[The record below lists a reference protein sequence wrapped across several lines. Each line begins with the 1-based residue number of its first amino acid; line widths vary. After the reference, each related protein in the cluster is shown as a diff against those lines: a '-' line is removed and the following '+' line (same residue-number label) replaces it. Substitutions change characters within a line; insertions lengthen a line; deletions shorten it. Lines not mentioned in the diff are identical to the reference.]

1 MMKMRKH
8 ILYIA
13 IGLLAAA
20 AIATTLLA
28 LNGFVT
34 LPFFGKPI
42 EQPPAGEL
50 HPQQGLTPA
59 EVERLIAELPEH
71 PAEADAARIHTA
83 RLAYRCLSAQQQARV
98 GNLEKLVA
106 AEKALTAAGESENP
120 LTAIG
125 VDSRVVFT
133 GGGVYGGSRTGEPA
147 RSFTRESLCVVTFYA
162 EGAPHP
168 FHVVSMDEEGIYGW
182 VDADTIRPH

>member
-1 MMKMRKH
+1 M
-8 ILYIA
+8 
-13 IGLLAAA
+13 
-20 AIATTLLA
+20 
-28 LNGFVT
+28 
-34 LPFFGKPI
+34 
-42 EQPPAGEL
+42 
-50 HPQQGLTPA
+50 
-59 EVERLIAELPEH
+59 ERLIAELPEH

-125 VDSRVVFT
+125 VDSRVIFT

-147 RSFTRESLCVVTFYA
+147 RSFTGESLCVVTFYA

-168 FHVVSMDEEGIYGW
+168 FHVVSLDEEGIYGW
-182 VDADTIRPH
+182 VDADTIRPD

>member
-1 MMKMRKH
+1 MKMRKH

-59 EVERLIAELPEH
+59 EVERLI
-71 PAEADAARIHTA
+71 HTA

-106 AEKALTAAGESENP
+106 PEKALTAPGESENP

-147 RSFTRESLCVVTFYA
+147 RSFTGESLCVVTFYA

-168 FHVVSMDEEGIYGW
+168 FHVVSLDEEGIYGW
-182 VDADTIRPH
+182 VDADTIRPG

>member
-20 AIATTLLA
+20 AITTTLLA

-59 EVERLIAELPEH
+59 EVERLASIPH
-71 PAEADAARIHTA
+71 GWP
-83 RLAYRCLSAQQQARV
+83 
-98 GNLEKLVA
+98 
-106 AEKALTAAGESENP
+106 TAAFPPSSRP
-120 LTAIG
+120 VWAIWKSWLRR
-125 VDSRVVFT
+125 SR
-133 GGGVYGGSRTGEPA
+133 R
-147 RSFTRESLCVVTFYA
+147 
-162 EGAPHP
+162 
-168 FHVVSMDEEGIYGW
+168 
-182 VDADTIRPH
+182 

>member
-20 AIATTLLA
+20 AITTTLLA

-125 VDSRVVFT
+125 VDSRVAFT
-133 GGGVYGGSRTGEPA
+133 G
-147 RSFTRESLCVVTFYA
+147 ESLCVVTFYA

-168 FHVVSMDEEGIYGW
+168 FHVVSLDEEGIYGW
-182 VDADTIRPH
+182 VDADTIRPD

>member
-1 MMKMRKH
+1 MMKQH
-8 ILYIA
+8 ILCLA
-13 IGLLAAA
+13 AGLLA
-20 AIATTLLA
+20 LA
-28 LNGFVT
+28 

-106 AEKALTAAGESENP
+106 AEQALTAAGESENP
-120 LTAIG
+120 LTI
-125 VDSRVVFT
+125 
-133 GGGVYGGSRTGEPA
+133 
-147 RSFTRESLCVVTFYA
+147 RSCLYSCGLCGRE
-162 EGAPHP
+162 
-168 FHVVSMDEEGIYGW
+168 
-182 VDADTIRPH
+182 

>member
-20 AIATTLLA
+20 AITTTLLA

-71 PAEADAARIHTA
+71 PAEADAAASIPH
-83 RLAYRCLSAQQQARV
+83 
-98 GNLEKLVA
+98 GWP
-106 AEKALTAAGESENP
+106 TAAFPPSSRP
-120 LTAIG
+120 VWAIWKSWLRR
-125 VDSRVVFT
+125 SR
-133 GGGVYGGSRTGEPA
+133 R
-147 RSFTRESLCVVTFYA
+147 
-162 EGAPHP
+162 
-168 FHVVSMDEEGIYGW
+168 
-182 VDADTIRPH
+182 